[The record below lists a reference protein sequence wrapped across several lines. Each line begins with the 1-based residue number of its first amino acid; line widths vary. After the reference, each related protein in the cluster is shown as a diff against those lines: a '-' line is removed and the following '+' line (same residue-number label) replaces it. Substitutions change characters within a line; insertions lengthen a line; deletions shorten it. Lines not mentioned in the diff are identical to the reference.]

1 VEFEWNDEKAASNI
15 KKHGISFLDAS
26 EAFRDPNIVEDLDLK
41 DNYDEERMIAYAK
54 LDGQVLVIV
63 YTMRG
68 EIYRIISARRAE
80 KNEQHYYHSENRA

>member
-1 VEFEWNDEKAASNI
+1 VKFKWNDEKAASNI

-63 YTMRG
+63 CTMRG

>member
-41 DNYDEERMIAYAK
+41 DNYDEERLIAYAK

-63 YTMRG
+63 YTMRE
-68 EIYRIISARRAE
+68 EIYKIISARRAE